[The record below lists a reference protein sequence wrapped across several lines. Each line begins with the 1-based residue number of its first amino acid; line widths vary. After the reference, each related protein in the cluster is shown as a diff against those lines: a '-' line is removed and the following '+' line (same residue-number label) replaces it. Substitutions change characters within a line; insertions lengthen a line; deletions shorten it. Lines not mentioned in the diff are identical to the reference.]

1 MKIERTVTVA
11 VNEAIALER
20 ATAYLRQVGYKQVSS
35 EPFLVFQRGFVL
47 GSLTSFTPKHWRS
60 KAKIHI
66 MPDNNRVKVVVVF
79 EVNRIGQFVIGK
91 DKAFWDA
98 EIEGLKAAICSGDI
112 DTTKETKVAREALVQ
127 YIAVTIA
134 IVSII
139 LIAFVAAI
147 WISTSASGPAEGV
160 IAAWHLSQGNRFYR
174 QDNYDKAI
182 EAYNKAIEYN
192 PNLARAYNH
201 ISLAYGYKG
210 QHDMAISSCN
220 KAIELDPSLSSAY
233 NNRAVAYA
241 LKGEYDLAITDFT
254 KVIELYPDYA
264 EAYENRGTAYYR
276 MGEYVKAE
284 PLLKQALTI
293 AEPLSLSPTKLNFT
307 AIDPLTTSTKG
318 STTWPSLIA
327 TRPSNLTPTM
337 PFLIGIGASPI
348 KSKGEKPRL

>member
-1 MKIERTVTVA
+1 MWPHIIDAEMKIERTVTVA

-20 ATAYLRQVGYKQVSS
+20 ATAYLRQVGYKQVSR

-147 WISTSASGPAEGV
+147 WISTSASGPAEDV

-241 LKGEYDLAITDFT
+241 LKGEYDLAIADYSRA
-254 KVIELYPDYA
+254 IELEPNKAKLYSNRSANYIDKGQYDMAIADCNKAIELDSNYAIPYRNRGIAYKEQGRKA
-264 EAYENRGTAYYR
+264 EAIADFEKFITLTDDAYQI
-276 MGEYVKAE
+276 EIA
-284 PLLKQALTI
+284 KQKI
-293 AEPLSLSPTKLNFT
+293 EELSK
-307 AIDPLTTSTKG
+307 
-318 STTWPSLIA
+318 W
-327 TRPSNLTPTM
+327 
-337 PFLIGIGASPI
+337 
-348 KSKGEKPRL
+348 